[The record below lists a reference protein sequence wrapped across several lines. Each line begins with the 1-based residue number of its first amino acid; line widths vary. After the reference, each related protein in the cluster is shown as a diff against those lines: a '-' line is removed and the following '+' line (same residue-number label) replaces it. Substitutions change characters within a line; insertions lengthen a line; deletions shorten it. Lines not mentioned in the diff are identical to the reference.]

1 MNRIESGFAQSS
13 LLKHVRA
20 HKIIV
25 HSFESDDVVTLRSG
39 GGEKN
44 ETIKLGRPLS
54 KKEHGLITTHNNAK
68 GKGRKERTNCQ
79 LPPDLNFSASAT

>member
-1 MNRIESGFAQSS
+1 
-13 LLKHVRA
+13 
-20 HKIIV
+20 
-25 HSFESDDVVTLRSG
+25 VVTLRSG

-79 LPPDLNFSASAT
+79 LPEGLEVSHG